1 MNVHE
6 RDQPIVVGV
15 RDEQPGLLSFALGL
29 AKALGSRMRVV
40 HSYRVPFPHA
50 YTALYAGKD
59 PADALS
65 DTSREVISD
74 ARSHL
79 EDMSTGTDVEYEL
92 VYGYPPAVLGVESR
106 RAKAL
111 VIGTDDL
118 SWIDRITDAAV
129 TSYLCMHA
137 ASPVVVVPPRVSA
150 FDLTDVTVT
159 IDGETSAHGP
169 LQFAFE
175 LADKASVDLHVLH
188 ATDQLSSF
196 SDLESARMVVA
207 EVLAGWMQAYPDV
220 TVISE
225 LTTGDPADRAL
236 SATGDASLIVAGRP
250 HPDRRGGWR
259 PPVARTLVKAGAR
272 PIAVV
277 PADYAI

>member
-1 MNVHE
+1 MDALE
-6 RDQPIVVGV
+6 TDRPIVVGI
-15 RDEQPGLLSFALGL
+15 RDEQPGLLDFASGL
-29 AKALGSRMRVV
+29 AGTLGADMRVV
-40 HSYRVPFPHA
+40 HAYTVPFPHA
-50 YTALYAGKD
+50 YTAVYAGQD
-59 PADALS
+59 PSDALG
-65 DTSREVISD
+65 DASRQVMSD

-79 EDMSTGTDVEYEL
+79 EDTGARDDVEYEL
-92 VYGYPPAVLGVESR
+92 VYGYPPAVLGVESH

-118 SWIDRITDAAV
+118 SWIDRISGAAV
-129 TSYLCMHA
+129 TNYLCIHA
-137 ASPVVVVPPRVSA
+137 ASPVVVVPPTVSA
-150 FDLTDVTVT
+150 FQIADITVT

-188 ATDQLSSF
+188 ATHHLSSF
-196 SDLESARMVVA
+196 SDIESARALVA
-207 EVLAGWMQAYPDV
+207 EVLAGWSQAYPDV
-220 TVISE
+220 PVISK

-236 SATGDASLIVAGRP
+236 STTGDASLIVAGRP
-250 HPDRRGGWR
+250 HPARRGGWR
-259 PPVARTLVKAGAR
+259 SPVARTLVNAGMR